1 MSDSSLRPVRS
12 LVMMLR
18 SPRLR
23 VAFADLIGPTPSA
36 SVDGES
42 EAFVRSGV
50 AERADDGVRLS
61 ESFLDDALAALDAQ
75 LGALAVLQGPRISAV
90 DLALDEL
97 DPAVAAVARRVVSA
111 GEQVTEPA
119 LNERLSMFV
128 TDAAFFRRH
137 AVDTGVLERTAD
149 GAVYWLADRGK

>member
-23 VAFADLIGPTPSA
+23 VAFAELIGPTPSA

-50 AERADDGVRLS
+50 ADGR
-61 ESFLDDALAALDAQ
+61 
-75 LGALAVLQGPRISAV
+75 
-90 DLALDEL
+90 
-97 DPAVAAVARRVVSA
+97 
-111 GEQVTEPA
+111 
-119 LNERLSMFV
+119 M
-128 TDAAFFRRH
+128 
-137 AVDTGVLERTAD
+137 TAC
-149 GAVYWLADRGK
+149 A

>member
-23 VAFADLIGPTPSA
+23 VAFADLIGPAPSA

-42 EAFVRSGV
+42 EAFIRSGI
-50 AERADDGVRLS
+50 AERTDDGVRLS

-75 LGALAVLQGPRISAV
+75 LGALAVLQGSRISAG

-111 GEQVTEPA
+111 GERVSEPA

-149 GAVYWLADRGK
+149 GALYWLADRGE

>member
-1 MSDSSLRPVRS
+1 MSASSLRPVRS

-23 VAFADLIGPTPSA
+23 GAFTDLIGSTPSA
-36 SVDGES
+36 SVDRES
-42 EAFVRSGV
+42 EAFVRSGI
-50 AERADDGVRLS
+50 AERTDDGVRLN

-75 LGALAVLQGPRISAV
+75 LGPLAVLQGSRISAG

-97 DPAVAAVARRVVSA
+97 DSAVAAVARRVVGA

-119 LNERLSMFV
+119 LNERLSVFV
-128 TDAAFFRRH
+128 TDVAFFRRH

-149 GAVYWLADRGK
+149 GALYWLADRAE

>member
-1 MSDSSLRPVRS
+1 MSASSLRPVRS

-23 VAFADLIGPTPSA
+23 GAFTDLIGSTPSA

-42 EAFVRSGV
+42 EAFVRSGI
-50 AERADDGVRLS
+50 AERTDDGVRLS
-61 ESFLDDALAALDAQ
+61 DSFLDDALAALDAQ
-75 LGALAVLQGPRISAV
+75 LAALAVLQGPRICAG

-97 DPAVAAVARRVVSA
+97 DSAVAAVARRLVTA
-111 GEQVTEPA
+111 GEPVSEPA

-149 GAVYWLADRGK
+149 GALYWLADRGE

>member
-1 MSDSSLRPVRS
+1 MSVSSLRPVRS
-12 LVMMLR
+12 LVVMLR

-23 VAFADLIGPTPSA
+23 VAFADLIGSTPTASA
-36 SVDGES
+36 GEQS

-50 AERADDGVRLS
+50 AERTDDGMRLS
-61 ESFLDDALAALDAQ
+61 ESFLDGALAALDAQ
-75 LGALAVLQGPRISAV
+75 LGPLAVLQGSRISAG

-111 GEQVTEPA
+111 GERVSEPA

-137 AVDTGVLERTAD
+137 AVDTGALERTAD
-149 GAVYWLADRGK
+149 GALYWLAGRPQ

>member
-23 VAFADLIGPTPSA
+23 VAFADLIGPVPSA

-50 AERADDGVRLS
+50 AERTDDGVRLR
-61 ESFLDDALAALDAQ
+61 ESFLVDALVALDAQ
-75 LGALAVLQGPRISAV
+75 LGALAVLQGSRISAGG
-90 DLALDEL
+90 LALDEL
-97 DPAVAAVARRVVSA
+97 DSAVAAVARRVVGA
-111 GEQVTEPA
+111 GERVSEPA

-128 TDAAFFRRH
+128 TDVAFFRRH
-137 AVDTGVLERTAD
+137 AADTGVLERTAD
-149 GAVYWLADRGK
+149 GALYWLADRGE

>member
-1 MSDSSLRPVRS
+1 MSASSLRPVRS

-23 VAFADLIGPTPSA
+23 VAFAELIGPTPTASA
-36 SVDGES
+36 VEQS

-50 AERADDGVRLS
+50 AERADGGVRLS
-61 ESFLDDALAALDAQ
+61 ESFLDEALAALDAQ
-75 LGALAVLQGPRISAV
+75 LGPLTALQGSRISAG

-97 DPAVAAVARRVVSA
+97 DPAVAAVARRVVGA
-111 GEQVTEPA
+111 GERVTEAA

-149 GAVYWLADRGK
+149 GALYWLADRPE